1 MARSLVSLRNRIFG
15 TGLLVASL
23 GVVAAGC
30 GDVHPDDGT
39 VTQHAALTGSLTLSG
54 TISTTAGAAVA
65 GVKVTLNGGAQA
77 STLTDATGHYSFSV
91 NPGSYSVSASGVCTT
106 FEPNVVNLTLS
117 ASNTAVN
124 FFGSGGACGPQLFSG
139 GLSGSLTL
147 SGRVTSGGS
156 PVSGVKVT
164 LAGGTTGFRITDET
178 GSYSFSVNP
187 GSYSLKPSGACAS
200 FTPDVVNLN
209 GLTASRVQ
217 NFTGTNCR

>member
-124 FFGSGGACGPQLFSG
+124 FFGSGGTCGPQLFSG

-147 SGRVTSGGS
+147 SGRVTSGGN

-200 FTPDVVNLN
+200 FTPDVVNIN